1 MDEQRARIYDDLRG
15 AIGGELHFN
24 PLERAC
30 YALGAGFH
38 EIDPLGVIVP
48 RTEEDVATVARYAA
62 EHGIPLHARGG
73 ATDFADG
80 ALGAGLVIDFS
91 RHLRKIVEI
100 GDDYVVAEA
109 GVVVDALNARL
120 EPLGR
125 RLEPTPHRPE
135 AATLG
140 GVVGVDAA
148 GERSVRHGSIGDRV
162 ERLRVV
168 FAQGETAD
176 LGFEPWPALDDEPT
190 DFKSLIVH
198 RLRAIHRQ
206 NRARLEPPAAGALRN
221 RAGYALAKAATDEG
235 IDLAR
240 LVCGSEGTL
249 ALMLRARL
257 RTLPLPGARATAIL
271 PFSRLIDAAGCVPY
285 LMSGG
290 LPPSACDLFD
300 WRSVSLAREADP
312 LFREHVGEAVES
324 VMVVE
329 FEADSPAEAADQ
341 VRLLLGRARRT
352 GLLAAEAATIHRRD
366 DCQQLAKLRRRIEPL
381 FLRGWGRCVPIAIF
395 EDAAVPVERL
405 GSVIR
410 SLQDLPRRFGLN
422 WTMDLRAAEGRIRM
436 RPFLDMADPDHRA
449 RIGDLAGEFYDIIL
463 EAGGTIS
470 AAAGCGLL
478 RTQFLP
484 RQFGELFQVF
494 RDVKD
499 VFDPANL
506 LNPGKITGAPPVS
519 MAENLKRHPRFSTA
533 SSPERLPT
541 TNGVEDRESP
551 AAAPATA
558 TATAEPEAAQ
568 AVVAPA
574 LRWPKIDVLSMAS
587 SCNGCGACR
596 SGEPTLRM
604 CPAFRAH
611 GTEASSPRAQANLLR
626 KIASGEMDPRL
637 WGSNELKAVA
647 DLCIHCKLCNTECP
661 SAVDTSSL
669 IMEAKAAFVENHGLP
684 PQDWL
689 VSRIEMWARLASR
702 FPILSN
708 FALSRSGPRWLL
720 ERLLGL
726 SRRRVLPPVRRT
738 PFTRRAARLGL
749 HRPRPSRPGPR
760 VVYFLDVYANY
771 YDHELAESVVGV
783 LHHAGVNVYVPTAQ
797 RGSGMEAL
805 SVGDIDHARELALRN
820 LRALGDA
827 ARDGYTV
834 VCSDPSAALMLQ
846 QEYVKLTDDLDA
858 ELVARNT
865 MDVGQYLLGLDA
877 RGQLPPPSEP
887 VRARVGYHQP
897 CRLRALEIGLP
908 GLELLNKIPDLD
920 AEFINRGCSGMG
932 GTHGLAKGHFR
943 SSLRAGRELR
953 KRLKGDDIEIGA
965 TECGA
970 CRIQMEQGLTK
981 RTLHPIKLLS
991 LGYGLNPSL
1000 RRHFKDPKPRNAM
1013 S

>member
-15 AIGGELHFN
+15 AIGGELHFK

-30 YALGAGFH
+30 YALGAGLH

-48 RTEEDVATVARYAA
+48 RTEEDVATAARYAA

-91 RHLRKIVEI
+91 RHLRRIIEI
-100 GDDYVVAEA
+100 GDDFVVAES
-109 GVVVDALNARL
+109 GMVVDALNARL

-140 GVVGVDAA
+140 GMIGVDSA
-148 GERSVRHGSIGDRV
+148 GERSIRHGSIGDRV

-168 FAQGETAD
+168 FARGETAE
-176 LGFEPWPALDDEPT
+176 LGFEPWPNLDDEPT
-190 DFKSLIVH
+190 DFKSLIVQK
-198 RLRAIHRQ
+198 LRAIHRRD
-206 NRARLEPPAAGALRN
+206 RARLEPPAASAPRN

-235 IDLAR
+235 VDLAR

-249 ALMLRARL
+249 ALVLRARL
-257 RTLPLPGARATAIL
+257 RTLPLPGARAAAIL

-285 LMSGG
+285 LLSGG
-290 LPPSACDLFD
+290 LRPSACDLYD
-300 WRSVSLAREADP
+300 WRAASLAREADP
-312 LFREHVGEAVES
+312 LFRDLVAEAVES
-324 VMVVE
+324 IMVVE
-329 FEADSPAEAADQ
+329 FEADTPTEAADQ
-341 VRLLLGRARRT
+341 VRLLLDKARRT
-352 GLLAAEAATIHRRD
+352 RLLAAEAATVHRRD
-366 DCQQLAKLRRRIEPL
+366 DCQRLANLRRRIEPL
-381 FLRGWGRCVPIAIF
+381 FLRGWGRSAPIALF

-449 RIGDLAGEFYDIIL
+449 RIEDLAGEFYDIIL
-463 EAGGTIS
+463 EAGGTVS

-484 RQFGELFQVF
+484 RQYGELFQVF

-506 LNPGKITGAPPVS
+506 LNPGKITGVPAVS
-519 MAENLKRHPRFSTA
+519 MAENLKRHPTFPVA
-533 SSPERLPT
+533 PT
-541 TNGVEDRESP
+541 P
-551 AAAPATA
+551 AAE
-558 TATAEPEAAQ
+558 AEAETEAAPPI
-568 AVVAPA
+568 VSPA

-587 SCNGCGACR
+587 ACNGCGACR
-596 SGEPTLRM
+596 GGEPTLRM
-604 CPAFRAH
+604 CPAFRAS
-611 GTEASSPRAQANLLR
+611 GAEGSSPRAQANLLR

-637 WGSNELKAVA
+637 WGSNEYKAVA
-647 DLCIHCKLCNTECP
+647 DLCIHCKMCNTECP

-689 VSRIEMWARLASR
+689 VSRIELWARVASR
-702 FPILSN
+702 LPIVSN

-726 SRRRVLPPVRRT
+726 SRLRVLPPVRRT

-749 HRPRPSRPGPR
+749 HRPRPSKPGPR
-760 VVYFLDVYANY
+760 VAYFLDVYANY
-771 YDHELAESVVGV
+771 YDHELAEAVVGV
-783 LHHAGVNVYVPTAQ
+783 LHHAGINVYVPPGQ

-827 ARDGYTV
+827 VRDGYTV
-834 VCSDPSAALMLQ
+834 VCSDPTAALTLQ

-877 RGQLPPPSEP
+877 RGQLPAPTES

-908 GLELLNKIPDLD
+908 GLELLHKIPDLD
-920 AEFINRGCSGMG
+920 AEFIDRGCSGMG
-932 GTHGLAKGHFR
+932 GTHGLGKGHFR
-943 SSLRAGRELR
+943 SSLRAGRDLR

-1000 RRHFKDPKPRNAM
+1000 RRHFKDPKPRDAM

>member
-15 AIGGELHFN
+15 AVGGELLFD

-30 YALGAGFH
+30 RALGAGLH
-38 EIDPLGVIVP
+38 EIDPLGVVVP

-80 ALGAGLVIDFS
+80 SLGAGLVIDFS

-100 GDDYVVAEA
+100 GDDYVVAES

-125 RLEPTPHRPE
+125 RLEPIPHRSE

-140 GVVGVDAA
+140 GMIGVDSA
-148 GERSVRHGSIGDRV
+148 GERSIRHGSISDRV

-168 FAQGETAD
+168 FARGETAD
-176 LGFEPWPALDDEPT
+176 LGFEPWPAYDDEPT

-206 NRARLEPPAAGALRN
+206 NRARLEPLGAESLRN

-235 IDLAR
+235 INLAR

-249 ALMLRARL
+249 ALVLRARL

-290 LPPSACDLFD
+290 LRPSACDLYD

-312 LFREHVGEAVES
+312 LFREHVGDAVES
-324 VMVVE
+324 VMLVE
-329 FEADSPAEAADQ
+329 FEADAPIEAADQ
-341 VRLLLGRARRT
+341 VRLLLDKARRT
-352 GLLAAEAATIHRRD
+352 GLLAAEAATVHRHD
-366 DCQQLAKLRRRIEPL
+366 DCQRLASLRRRIEPL
-381 FLRGWGRCVPIAIF
+381 FLRGWGRCVPIPIF

-449 RIGDLAGEFYDIIL
+449 RIEDLAGEFYDIIL

-484 RQFGELFQVF
+484 RQYGELFQIF

-506 LNPGKITGAPPVS
+506 LNPGKVTGVPPVS
-519 MAENLKRHPRFSTA
+519 MAENLKRHPSPP
-533 SSPERLPT
+533 SS
-541 TNGVEDRESP
+541 
-551 AAAPATA
+551 AAATE
-558 TATAEPEAAQ
+558 TEAEAPPR
-568 AVVAPA
+568 VVVPA

-587 SCNGCGACR
+587 ACNGCGSCR
-596 SGEPTLRM
+596 SAEPTLRM

-626 KIASGEMDPRL
+626 KIASGELDPRL

-647 DLCIHCKLCNTECP
+647 DLCIHCKMCNTECP

-684 PQDWL
+684 PQDWI

-708 FALSRSGPRWLL
+708 FALSRNGPRWLL

-726 SRRRVLPPVRRT
+726 SKRRVLPPVRRA

-783 LHHAGVNVYVPTAQ
+783 LHHAGVNVFVPTAQ

-805 SVGDIDHARELALRN
+805 TVGDIDHARELALRN

-827 ARDGYTV
+827 VRDGYTV
-834 VCSDPSAALMLQ
+834 VCSDPAAALMLQ

-877 RGQLPPPSEP
+877 RGQLPAPSEP
-887 VRARVGYHQP
+887 VRAKVGYHQP

-908 GLELLNKIPDLD
+908 GFELLRKVPDLE

-970 CRIQMEQGLTK
+970 CRIQMEQGLSK

-1000 RRHFKDPKPRNAM
+1000 RQHFKDPKPRNAM